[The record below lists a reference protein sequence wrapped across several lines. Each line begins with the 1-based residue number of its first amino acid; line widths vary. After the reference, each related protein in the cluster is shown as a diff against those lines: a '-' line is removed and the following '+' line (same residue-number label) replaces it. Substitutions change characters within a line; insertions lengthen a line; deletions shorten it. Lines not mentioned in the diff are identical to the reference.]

1 MAGMRR
7 RLLGD
12 LIMVKAVV
20 IRAPGGPEAMII
32 EDVQVGAPGP
42 GQLHV
47 RNRAIGLNFIDTY
60 FRAGAYKAET
70 PFILGNEAA
79 GEVIAVGPGVSGFA
93 VGDGIG
99 YTSTLGCYA
108 QERILDAKFAVKL
121 PDAISF
127 ETAAGMMLKG
137 LTAQYLLRRTFQ
149 VKVGDTILVHAAA
162 GGVGQILCQWG
173 NALGA
178 HVIGTA
184 GSREKAEIAKAAG
197 ARDVILYGEESFV
210 DRVKEITGGKLC
222 DVVYDGVG
230 KATFPASLDCIRPL
244 GLFVSYG
251 SASGQIDAFNIGLLM
266 QKGSIFAT
274 RPTLYTY
281 IAKRE
286 DLDAMAAELFEV
298 VASGKVKIAVSH
310 VFPLSEVVEAHKLL
324 EGRGTTGST
333 VLVP

>member
-1 MAGMRR
+1 MQF
-7 RLLGD
+7 
-12 LIMVKAVV
+12 
-20 IRAPGGPEAMII
+20 
-32 EDVQVGAPGP
+32 EDVAVGEPGP
-42 GQLHV
+42 GQVRV
-47 RNRAIGLNFIDTY
+47 RNHAIGLNFIDTY

-70 PFILGNEAA
+70 PFVLGNEAA
-79 GEVIAVGPGVSGFA
+79 GEILAVGPGVAGFA
-93 VGDGIG
+93 VGDRIG

-108 QERILDAKFAVKL
+108 QERVLDAKFAVKL
-121 PDAISF
+121 PDAISY

-137 LTAQYLLRRTFQ
+137 LTAQYLLRRTFP
-149 VKVGDTILVHAAA
+149 VKAGDTILVHAGA

-178 HVIGTA
+178 TVISTV
-184 GSREKAEIAKAAG
+184 GSQAKAQIAKAAG
-197 ARDVILYGEESFV
+197 AHHTILYGEENFV

-244 GLFVSYG
+244 GMFVSYG

-266 QKGSIFAT
+266 QKGSLFCT

-286 DLDAMAAELFEV
+286 DLDAMAADLFAV
-298 VASGKVKIAVSH
+298 VASGKVKIAVDN
-310 VFPLSEVVEAHKLL
+310 VFPLDRVVEAHRLL
-324 EGRGTTGST
+324 ESRGTTGST
-333 VLVP
+333 VLIP

>member
-1 MAGMRR
+1 
-7 RLLGD
+7 
-12 LIMVKAVV
+12 MVKAVV
-20 IRAPGGPEAMII
+20 VRTPGGPEAMQL
-32 EDVQVGAPGP
+32 EDVAVGAPGP
-42 GQLHV
+42 GQVRV
-47 RNRAIGLNFIDTY
+47 RNHAIGLNFIDTY

-79 GEVIAVGPGVSGFA
+79 GEIVAVGPDVTGFA
-93 VGDGIG
+93 VGDRIG

-108 QERILDAKFAVKL
+108 QERVLDAKFAVRL
-121 PDAISF
+121 PDAIGY

-137 LTAQYLLRRTFQ
+137 LTAQYLLRRTYP
-149 VKVGDTILVHAAA
+149 VKAGDTILVHAAA

-178 HVIGTA
+178 TVIGTA
-184 GSREKAEIAKAAG
+184 GSKAKADVARAAG
-197 ARDVILYGEESFV
+197 AHHTILYGEENFV
-210 DRVKEITGGKLC
+210 ERVKEITGGKLC

-244 GLFVSYG
+244 GMFVSYG

-266 QKGSIFAT
+266 QKGSLFCT

-286 DLDAMAAELFEV
+286 DLDAMAADLFAM
-298 VASGKVKIAVSH
+298 VASGKVKIAVDH
-310 VFPLSEVVEAHKLL
+310 VFPLDRVVEAHRLL
-324 EGRGTTGST
+324 ESRGTTGST
-333 VLVP
+333 VLIP

>member
-1 MAGMRR
+1 MRR
-7 RLLGD
+7 RFLWKGK
-12 LIMVKAVV
+12 IMVKAVV
-20 IRAPGGPEAMII
+20 IRTPGGPESMVI
-32 EDVQVGAPGP
+32 EDVAVGDPGP
-42 GQLHV
+42 GQLRV

-79 GEVIAVGPGVSGFA
+79 GEVLAVGPGVTGFS
-93 VGDGIG
+93 VGDRIG

-108 QERILDAKFAVKL
+108 QERVLDAKFAVKL

-149 VKVGDTILVHAAA
+149 VKAGDTILVHAAA

-173 NALGA
+173 HALGA

-197 ARDVILYGEESFV
+197 ARDVILYGEENFV
-210 DRVKEITGGKLC
+210 ERVKEITGGKLC

-286 DLDAMAAELFEV
+286 DLDAMAAELFDV

-310 VFPLSEVVEAHKLL
+310 VFPLSEVVEAHRLL

-333 VLVP
+333 ILIP

>member
-1 MAGMRR
+1 MGASLKGLR
-7 RLLGD
+7 
-12 LIMVKAVV
+12 MVKAVV
-20 IRAPGGPEAMII
+20 VHTPGGPESMVL
-32 EDVQVGAPGP
+32 EDVSVGDPGP
-42 GQLHV
+42 GQVRV

-70 PFILGNEAA
+70 PFVLGNEAA
-79 GEVIAVGPGVSGFA
+79 GEIVAVGPGVAGFA
-93 VGDGIG
+93 AGDRIG

-108 QERILDAKFAVKL
+108 QERLLDTKFAVKL

-127 ETAAGMMLKG
+127 QTAAGMMLKG
-137 LTAQYLLRRTFQ
+137 LTAQYLLRRTFV
-149 VKVGDTILVHAAA
+149 VKAGDTVLVHAAA

-178 HVIGTA
+178 TVIGTA

-197 ARDVILYGEESFV
+197 AHHVILYSEENFV

-222 DVVYDGVG
+222 DIVYDGVG
-230 KATFPASLDCIRPL
+230 KATFAGSLDCIRPL

-266 QKGSIFAT
+266 QKGSLFAT

-298 VASGKVKIAVSH
+298 VASGKVKIAVNH
-310 VFPLSEVVEAHKLL
+310 VFPLDQVVQAHQLL
-324 EGRGTTGST
+324 ENRGTTGST
-333 VLVP
+333 VLIP